1 MAHLCFI
8 IEPKPRQPPRVD
20 EKIVESWPKEDG
32 RAPELSFKMHWDL
45 SICKG
50 TGTHHRKI
58 DLIFCTLF
66 E

>member
-1 MAHLCFI
+1 
-8 IEPKPRQPPRVD
+8 VD